1 MPRNLTFYPTV
12 AFPLRAAGFGAPA
25 PRHGQTW
32 GVGRTS
38 TRNFRKAWLWL
49 RFACKLRIGHCFEI
63 HCITVCPPPHSFR
76 ATGVTQLTSII
87 ILVVKRSTSRRIIR
101 TVMLIWSW
109 DLNQTYLAVLH
120 SGIHLSRVNIHWCV
134 R

>member
-63 HCITVCPPPHSFR
+63 HCITIDLQEDNTYSYADLGLGPESNLPCSPTLRHPSISSQYTLVC
-76 ATGVTQLTSII
+76 TVTYNKQ
-87 ILVVKRSTSRRIIR
+87 
-101 TVMLIWSW
+101 
-109 DLNQTYLAVLH
+109 
-120 SGIHLSRVNIHWCV
+120 
-134 R
+134 